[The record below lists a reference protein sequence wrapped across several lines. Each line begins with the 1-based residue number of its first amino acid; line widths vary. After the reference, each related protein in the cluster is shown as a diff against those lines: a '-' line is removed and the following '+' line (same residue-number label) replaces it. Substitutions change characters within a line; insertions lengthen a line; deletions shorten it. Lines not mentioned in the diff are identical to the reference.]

1 VALCQ
6 HRGLG
11 RAQCLAASQS
21 GARTVSW
28 CLIAKDEWL
37 RQPRLE
43 PKLFDP
49 DLIFVAV
56 EMIVIALG
64 IVTAACLANPPNK

>member
-1 VALCQ
+1 M
-6 HRGLG
+6 
-11 RAQCLAASQS
+11 
-21 GARTVSW
+21 
-28 CLIAKDEWL
+28 
-37 RQPRLE
+37 E

-64 IVTAACLANPPNK
+64 IVTAACLANPRNM